1 MDAVLRAASIYVAL
15 LVLFRLAGRRSL
27 AEITPF
33 DLILLLI
40 IGEATQQALLG
51 DDFSITNSILVIS
64 TLVTIDIGLSMLK
77 LRSRTVARWL
87 DGTPTLVV
95 ENGRPLRAR
104 LAEARLQEDD
114 ILQAARQGQGLE
126 RMDQIKYA
134 ILEPNGKI
142 SIIPYSYGTWSAKAC
157 QCQPRLPR
165 LNRWRVPHCAAR
177 EPRRDCAA
185 RLRTDV
191 APPF

>member
-142 SIIPYSYGTWSAKAC
+142 SIIPYS
-157 QCQPRLPR
+157 
-165 LNRWRVPHCAAR
+165 
-177 EPRRDCAA
+177 
-185 RLRTDV
+185 
-191 APPF
+191 

>member
-51 DDFSITNSILVIS
+51 DDFSITNSVLVIS

-95 ENGRPLRAR
+95 ENGRPLKAR
-104 LAEARLQEDD
+104 MAEARLQEDD

-142 SIIPYSYGTWSAKAC
+142 SIIPYS
-157 QCQPRLPR
+157 
-165 LNRWRVPHCAAR
+165 
-177 EPRRDCAA
+177 
-185 RLRTDV
+185 
-191 APPF
+191 

>member
-51 DDFSITNSILVIS
+51 DDFSITNSLLVIS
-64 TLVTIDIGLSMLK
+64 TLVVIDVGLSMLK
-77 LRSRTVARWL
+77 LRSRAVGRWL

-95 ENGRPLRAR
+95 ENGRPLKAR
-104 LAEARLQEDD
+104 MAEARLQDDD
-114 ILQAARQGQGLE
+114 ILQAARQSQGLE

-142 SIIPYSYGTWSAKAC
+142 SIIPYS
-157 QCQPRLPR
+157 
-165 LNRWRVPHCAAR
+165 
-177 EPRRDCAA
+177 
-185 RLRTDV
+185 
-191 APPF
+191 